1 MRASHG
7 CTACHR
13 GKVQAVSANT
23 LIEKTLSLFWTDSNW
38 EHALQSIE
46 KILSFIVEIEKLK
59 DVHRKTR
66 PVGLE
71 RYENSAE
78 HSWHV
83 CLSALML
90 KDYANEAIDVNRVIQ
105 MLLIHDLGE
114 IDAGDTI
121 IYASETQQLKDEEA
135 SGLKRILSM
144 LPEGK
149 AEEYMLL
156 WYEFEE
162 GGTADSRYAKAIDRV
177 PPLLHN
183 LYGNGHSWRENKVS
197 KEKVFSLNSRIAQGS
212 KKLWHVLEGKLE
224 KAVASGILK

>member
-1 MRASHG
+1 MEA
-7 CTACHR
+7 
-13 GKVQAVSANT
+13 
-23 LIEKTLSLFWTDSNW
+23 
-38 EHALQSIE
+38 IE
-46 KILSFIVEIEKLK
+46 KILRFIVEIEKLK

-90 KDYANEAIDVNRVIQ
+90 KDYANEDIDINRVIQ

-121 IYASETQQLKDEEA
+121 IYASETQTLKDEEA
-135 SGLKRILSM
+135 AGLERLLNLLPGGKR
-144 LPEGK
+144 K
-149 AEEYMLL
+149 EYIAL
-156 WYEFEE
+156 WHEFEA
-162 GGTADSRYAKAIDRV
+162 GNTPDAKYAKAIDRV

-183 LYGNGHSWRENKVS
+183 LHSDGHSWRDNKIP
-197 KEKVFSLNSRIAQGS
+197 KERVFALNSRIAKGS
-212 KKLWHVLEGKLE
+212 KKLWSILEGKLE
-224 KAVASGILK
+224 EAVEAGMLK

>member
-1 MRASHG
+1 MSQDKFLVH
-7 CTACHR
+7 
-13 GKVQAVSANT
+13 KK
-23 LIEKTLSLFWTDSNW
+23 IEDVLN
-38 EHALQSIE
+38 
-46 KILSFIVEIEKLK
+46 FIVEVEKLK

-90 KDYANEAIDVNRVIQ
+90 KDFADDPVDIDRVIK

-114 IDAGDTI
+114 IDVGDTI
-121 IYASETQQLKDEEA
+121 IYQSETKQAKEKEA
-135 SGLKRILSM
+135 RGVRRVLSL
-144 LPEGK
+144 LPDNSVD
-149 AEEYMLL
+149 EYMAL

-162 GGTADSRYAKAIDRV
+162 GESDDAKFAKAIDRV

-183 LYGNGHSWRENKVS
+183 LHGDFHSWRTHNIPKQKVL
-197 KEKVFSLNSRIAQGS
+197 ELNGRIAKGS
-212 KKLWHVLEGKLE
+212 VALWQVISEKIKQAFSDGK
-224 KAVASGILK
+224 V